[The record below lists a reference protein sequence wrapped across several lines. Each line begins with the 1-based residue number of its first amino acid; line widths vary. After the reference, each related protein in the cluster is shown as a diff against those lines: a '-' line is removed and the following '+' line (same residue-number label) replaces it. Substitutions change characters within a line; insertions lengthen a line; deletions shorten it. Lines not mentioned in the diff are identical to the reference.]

1 MPIDT
6 AVTAMINEAASAA
19 VAMSSILKV
28 RRLDTV
34 LPVMEDAKPTGPV
47 SSAMIANPS
56 RLSCVVPG
64 SPRMPAPVRPDLGE
78 AIDK

>member
-19 VAMSSILKV
+19 VAMSSILKI

-47 SSAMIANPS
+47 SSAMIANPL
-56 RLSCVVPG
+56 RLSLCR
-64 SPRMPAPVRPDLGE
+64 PRVAANAGAGPTRLGPS
-78 AIDK
+78 D